1 MTGRAECEVI
11 GRWRIVSS
19 DLWDRDY
26 LDLVDPAS
34 IDIGEGGRGE
44 LMFGVVTASL
54 DLSYSRTIVFFT
66 FEGCDE
72 DNEVDRVGIGRT
84 PRRRHAGNR
93 DLVPPWRRRV
103 LRAERGPSSTP
114 C

>member
-11 GRWRIVSS
+11 GRWRVVSS

-44 LMFGVVTASL
+44 LVFGVVTASL

-72 DNEVDRVGIGRT
+72 DNEVTGSGSAELLEDGTLELEISFHRGDD
-84 PRRRHAGNR
+84 A
-93 DLVPPWRRRV
+93 V
-103 LRAERGPSSTP
+103 LRAERDPSSTP

>member
-1 MTGRAECEVI
+1 MTGSAACEVI

-19 DLWDRDY
+19 DLWDGDY
-26 LDLVDPAS
+26 LDLVDPAY
-34 IDIGEGGRGE
+34 IDIGGSGRGE
-44 LMFGVVTASL
+44 LVFGVVTASL

-72 DNEVDRVGIGRT
+72 DNEVTGSGSAELLEDGTLELEISFHRGDD
-84 PRRRHAGNR
+84 A
-93 DLVPPWRRRV
+93 V
-103 LRAERGPSSTP
+103 LRAERDPSSTP